1 MKKATVFLLCIA
13 LFSNFCLCF
22 ALEPEISAPSA
33 VLIER
38 DTGTILFEKG
48 THDKLPPASVTK
60 VMTLL
65 LVMEALDSGKISIT
79 DNVTVSAHA
88 ASMGGSQ
95 VFLEQGEQMSLDD
108 MLKATVVSSGNDSAV
123 ALAEHVAG
131 SEEGFVALMNARAKE
146 LGMNDTHFVN
156 CTGLDADGHLT
167 SAHDI
172 AIMSSELLKHEKIKN
187 YTTIWMDTIRNGEF
201 QLANTNKLLRTYN
214 GITGLKTGSTSV
226 AKYCMAASAERDGL
240 ELIAAIM
247 AAPTSAERFSDAA
260 SLLNYGFANYTLFD
274 AEKELKLDPVPV
286 ILGRDA
292 SVSLKFSDNG
302 KVLINKNDAG
312 NLKTEVSL
320 CENAKAPVEIN
331 QTLGTLKVLNG
342 DSIIKEIPIVAS
354 VSVEKLKLSDVFW
367 KLMSQCFMR

>member
-1 MKKATVFLLCIA
+1 MRKALIFLLC
-13 LFSNFCLCF
+13 FSIISGSCLCF
-22 ALEPEISAPSA
+22 AVGPEISSPAA

-48 THDKLPPASVTK
+48 SHDKLPPASVTK

-79 DNVTVSAHA
+79 DTVTVSAHA

-123 ALAEHVAG
+123 ALAEHIAG

-146 LGMNDTHFVN
+146 LGMNDTNFVN
-156 CTGLDADGHLT
+156 CTGLDAEGHLT

-172 AIMSSELLKHEKIKN
+172 AIMSAELLKHAKIKD

-226 AKYCMAASAERDGL
+226 AKYCMAASAERDGM
-240 ELIAAIM
+240 ELVAAIM

-260 SLLNYGFANYTLFD
+260 SVLNYGFANYTLYD
-274 AEKELKLDPVPV
+274 AEKDLSLSPVPV
-286 ILGRDA
+286 ILGRDE
-292 SVSLKFSDNG
+292 SVTLKLSDNG
-302 KVLINKNDAG
+302 KVLVSKGDIS

-320 CENAKAPVEIN
+320 CENVKAPVEVN
-331 QTLGTLKVLNG
+331 QTLGSLKILNG
-342 DSIIKEIPIVAS
+342 DAVVKEIPIIAS
-354 VSVEKLKLSDVFW
+354 VSVEKLKVSDIFW
-367 KLMSQCFMR
+367 KLMSHCFMQ